1 MKQNTITKFLAAA
14 VVLLLF
20 VLFTVCLTGVDL
32 RPVGPENSYVG
43 FASLNDWVFKHL
55 GTSSLWD
62 KITDIIALAAM
73 ALAAVFG
80 ATGIWQWIKG
90 KSLKAVDP
98 CLIVLGIFYIMMAAF
113 YLAFEFIVINYRP
126 VLVDGALEASYPS
139 SHTFVTLFIFFS
151 ALPVTNRLVKNQSR
165 RMWINVTLGLLSIIM
180 VVGRVLSGMHWTS
193 DVVGAFLLAL
203 GMALL
208 YDAFVLWW
216 RVE

>member
-165 RMWINVTLGLLSIIM
+165 RMWINVTLVLLSIIM

>member
-55 GTSSLWD
+55 GTSGLWD

-80 ATGIWQWIKG
+80 ATGIWQWVKG

-165 RMWINVTLGLLSIIM
+165 RMWINVTLILLSIIM

-216 RVE
+216 GVE

>member
-32 RPVGPENSYVG
+32 RPVGPESSYVG

-55 GTSSLWD
+55 GTSGLWD
-62 KITDIIALAAM
+62 KITDIIALAAI

-80 ATGIWQWIKG
+80 ATGIWQWMKG

-165 RMWINVTLGLLSIIM
+165 RMWINVTLILLSIIM

>member
-62 KITDIIALAAM
+62 KITDIIALAAI

-80 ATGIWQWIKG
+80 ATGIWQWMKG

-165 RMWINVTLGLLSIIM
+165 RMWINVTLILLSIIM
-180 VVGRVLSGMHWTS
+180 VVGRMLSGMHWTS

>member
-1 MKQNTITKFLAAA
+1 M
-14 VVLLLF
+14 
-20 VLFTVCLTGVDL
+20 CCS
-32 RPVGPENSYVG
+32 PC
-43 FASLNDWVFKHL
+43 ASPAWTC
-55 GTSSLWD
+55 GLWD
-62 KITDIIALAAM
+62 KITDIIALAAI

-80 ATGIWQWIKG
+80 ATGIWQWMKG

-165 RMWINVTLGLLSIIM
+165 RMWINVTLILLSIIM

>member
-165 RMWINVTLGLLSIIM
+165 RMWINVTLILLSIIM

>member
-62 KITDIIALAAM
+62 KITDIIALAAI

-80 ATGIWQWIKG
+80 ATGIWQWMKG

-165 RMWINVTLGLLSIIM
+165 RMWINVTLILLSIIM